1 MDDGPSPQPFARK
14 LRFPAAL
21 CALMLPEAHAAQPS
35 DALAMP
41 WPDAPSAWPVLLLI
55 AVSAVLDATFSAA
68 KAALQGVGAMT
79 AEEFDRPGA
88 LNSRLRDLVLRRRT
102 FNRRLRAAVALS
114 LTMLMLSSALLAM
127 RVDGAASV
135 QAGLL
140 GGAIALI
147 AHVILIDVGL
157 RQAVLG
163 DAPRVFRAVAI
174 PAAALS
180 WPLKLIAMLGRRPER
195 AEDVARA
202 FEVSR
207 IDLEALPIM
216 ERIDRVLEE
225 ETIEMIDSVREFAT
239 LTARDIMTPRTE
251 LVAID
256 RDAPAEEVMRL
267 IRETSYSRVLVRDAE
282 TDRIVGVIYAKET
295 LLKNP
300 RQPLAMM
307 RKPPV
312 VHEGTRLPRLLD
324 QIRRSNTHIA
334 VVEDEFGGTAGVVTL
349 HDLFESFMGHLREE
363 GEPED
368 DRIRRQPDR
377 IELDGRVELWEVQQR
392 FGIDLPEEEIRTIG
406 GLVMHRIGQL
416 PKAGDEVSGDGW
428 RIRVDR
434 VGGNRVEQVSLF
446 IAGNARAEAAE

>member
-1 MDDGPSPQPFARK
+1 MDDGPGPQSFAK
-14 LRFPAAL
+14 ALRFPAAL
-21 CALMLPEAHAAQPS
+21 CLLMLPEAHAAQPAVA
-35 DALAMP
+35 DLVP
-41 WPDAPSAWPVLLLI
+41 WHSAPSAWPVLLLI
-55 AVSAVLDATFSAA
+55 AASAALDAIFSAA

-79 AEEFDRPGA
+79 AEEFDGPGA
-88 LNSRLRDLVLRRRT
+88 LNAKLKDLVLRRRT
-102 FNRRLRAAVALS
+102 FNRRLRAGVALS
-114 LTMLMLSSALLAM
+114 LTMLMLSSALFAM

-140 GGAIALI
+140 GGAIALV

-163 DAPRVFRAVAI
+163 DAPRVFRSVAL

-180 WPLKLIAMLGRRPER
+180 WPVKLIAMLGRRPER
-195 AEDVARA
+195 VEDVTRA

-256 RDAPAEEVMRL
+256 RDAAPDEVTRL

-282 TDRIVGVIYAKET
+282 TDRIVGVLYAKES

-300 RQPLAMM
+300 RHPMAMM
-307 RKPPV
+307 RKPLV

-368 DRIRRQPDR
+368 DRIRRVQDH

-392 FGIDLPEEEIRTIG
+392 FDLDLAEEEIRTIG
-406 GLVMHRIGQL
+406 GLAMHRIGQL
-416 PKAGDEVSGDGW
+416 PKAGDEVEGEGW

-446 IAGNARAEAAE
+446 IAAKAEAGG